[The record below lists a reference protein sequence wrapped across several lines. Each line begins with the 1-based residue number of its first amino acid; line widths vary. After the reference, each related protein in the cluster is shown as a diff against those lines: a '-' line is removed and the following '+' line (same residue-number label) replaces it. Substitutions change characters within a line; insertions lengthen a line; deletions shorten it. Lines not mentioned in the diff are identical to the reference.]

1 MRRRRKQG
9 KSGQITRMMSYR
21 GGLKLEGKYE
31 DIGIVFMFPLTH
43 FSDIAE
49 CAQATAT
56 SWASAANTTA
66 TKQRRSAS
74 SGGKRW
80 YFDPRPVFVIYHGIT
95 SGKEPNVWTTASSP
109 TSRSSNVE
117 NCLEN
122 KGFISI
128 NTSLCLPMESESVM
142 CVLWRYNIQQ

>member
-31 DIGIVFMFPLTH
+31 GIGIFFMSPLSH

-56 SWASAANTTA
+56 SSASAANTTA

-80 YFDPRPVFVIYHGIT
+80 YCDPLPVFVIYHGIKPQESHQM
-95 SGKEPNVWTTASSP
+95 SGPLHPLQLQEVQMWKTV
-109 TSRSSNVE
+109 
-117 NCLEN
+117 
-122 KGFISI
+122 
-128 NTSLCLPMESESVM
+128 
-142 CVLWRYNIQQ
+142 